1 MRHYAKY
8 ILLMT
13 ATALTACSDNEA
25 DTPDDKSNP
34 DPVGT
39 VSTTM
44 YNEDN
49 GDSYLGSLHI
59 DRDGNFVGCDMTMI
73 SGANGLSDVASIP
86 KSGYSGT
93 SKVMPK
99 TCYVTYLDG
108 EWCRLYVE
116 KTISTSKASATG
128 ANIKYQKPF
137 KGKDEVLLLSES
149 EIGYAAEG
157 GNTIVTINNSSI
169 IPFSATSSAEWCN
182 VTIGSTLEQ
191 PYLTDA
197 VSIDIL
203 PSNSTKDETATVSLT
218 TLYGKT
224 TTITITRRG
233 VVPSIEMEQNIRI
246 GHSAKEF
253 TIPVTTNLPLSD
265 LSVGA
270 DVDWLSVELAAV
282 DKAETTARPLRW
294 LGDNPVAPIKAKSP
308 SAPAPETIIV
318 KCVAKANTDTERSAT
333 ITISSKDGQTSAD
346 TQLQQI
352 GMYIDLG
359 LSVKWATCN
368 LGADVPEEY
377 GYYYAWGET
386 STKNSYTHENY
397 KFYYGKSDS
406 YSKYNVTDGLTTL
419 KSEDDAATV
428 SLGEPWRMPTNT
440 EATEL
445 RLMCNWFWTSINGT
459 TGYRLTGP
467 NGNSIFMPCC
477 GQYSIALDLN
487 DFAKYWT
494 SSLYLENPVGA
505 RSIYFNKSITGKDYS
520 NSTFSRYYG
529 QCIRP
534 VKP

>member
-1 MRHYAKY
+1 MRRYAKY
-8 ILLMT
+8 IMLLT
-13 ATALTACSDNEA
+13 ATALTACSDNEP
-25 DTPDDKSNP
+25 DTPDNNCTT

-44 YNEDN
+44 YNEVN
-49 GDSYLGSLHI
+49 GNTRLGNLRI
-59 DRDGNFVGCDMTMI
+59 DRDGNFVGSDMTVI
-73 SGANGLSDVASIP
+73 SNATGLSDVASIP

-93 SKVMPK
+93 SKITPK
-99 TCYVTYLDG
+99 TCYITYLDG

-116 KTISTSKASATG
+116 SIISTSKASVTG
-128 ANIKYQKPF
+128 AKVKYQKPF
-137 KGKDEVLLLSES
+137 KGKDEAMLLSKTEVVS
-149 EIGYAAEG
+149 AAEG
-157 GNTIVTINNSSI
+157 GNTVVTIDNSSI

-197 VSIDIL
+197 VSIDVF

-224 TTITITRRG
+224 ATITVTRRG
-233 VVPSIEMEQNIRI
+233 VIPSIEMEQNLRI

-265 LSVGA
+265 LSVEA
-270 DVDWLSVELAAV
+270 DADWFSVELATI
-282 DKAETTARPLRW
+282 DKAETSARPLQW
-294 LGDNPVAPIKAKSP
+294 IGDKPAVPIKAKSP
-308 SAPAPETIIV
+308 SAPAPETIVV
-318 KCVAKANTDTERSAT
+318 KCVAEANTDTERSAT
-333 ITISSKDGQTSAD
+333 ITISSKDGLTS
-346 TQLQQI
+346 TSTKLQQI

-368 LGADVPEEY
+368 LGADLPEEY
-377 GYYYAWGET
+377 GDYYAWGET
-386 STKNSYTHENY
+386 STKKRYTHENY
-397 KFYYGKSDS
+397 KYYCGKSDS
-406 YSKYNVTDGLTTL
+406 YSKYNITDGLTTL
-419 KSEDDAATV
+419 KPEDDAATMH
-428 SLGEPWRMPTNT
+428 LGELWRMPTNT

-445 RLMCNWFWTSINGT
+445 RLMCNWYWTSINGI

-467 NGNSIFMPCC
+467 NGNSIFMPCS
-477 GQYSIALDLN
+477 GQYSTALDLN

-494 SSLYLENPVGA
+494 SSLYVIRPVGA
-505 RSIYFNKSITGKDYS
+505 ASIFFMKDWTGKDNNAY
-520 NSTFSRYYG
+520 FSRFYG

>member
-8 ILLMT
+8 ILLLT

-25 DTPDDKSNP
+25 DIPDDKSNP

-39 VSTTM
+39 ISTTM

-49 GDSYLGSLHI
+49 GDTRLGNLRI
-59 DRDGNFVGCDMTMI
+59 DRDGNFVGSDMTVI
-73 SGANGLSDVASIP
+73 SNATGLSDVASIP

-149 EIGYAAEG
+149 EIVYAAEG

-197 VSIDIL
+197 VSIDVL

-233 VVPSIEMEQNIRI
+233 VVPGIETEQNIRI

-253 TIPVTTNLPLSD
+253 TIPVTTNLPLSE
-265 LSVGA
+265 LTVKA
-270 DVDWLSVELAAV
+270 DADWLSVELAAV
-282 DKAETTARPLRW
+282 DKAETSARPLRW
-294 LGDNPVAPIKAKSP
+294 LGYKPVAPIKAKSP

-333 ITISSKDGQTSAD
+333 ITISSKDGLTS
-346 TQLQQI
+346 TSTKLQQI

-377 GYYYAWGET
+377 GDYYAWGET
-386 STKNSYTHENY
+386 STKKIYSHENY
-397 KFYYGKSDS
+397 KFYCGKSDS

-419 KSEDDAATV
+419 KPEDDAATV
-428 SLGEPWRMPTNT
+428 HLGEPWRMPTNT

-445 RLMCNWFWTSINGT
+445 RLMCNWFWTSINGI
-459 TGYRLTGP
+459 TGYQLTGP

-477 GQYSIALDLN
+477 GQFSIALDLN

-505 RSIYFNKSITGKDYS
+505 RSIYFNKSITGKDYN

>member
-8 ILLMT
+8 ILLLT

-25 DTPDDKSNP
+25 DIPDDKSNP

-49 GDSYLGSLHI
+49 GDTHLGSMHI
-59 DRDGNFVGCDMTMI
+59 DRDGNFVGCDMVII
-73 SGANGLSDVASIP
+73 SDANGLSDVASIP

-128 ANIKYQKPF
+128 AKVKYQKPF
-137 KGKDEVLLLSES
+137 RGKNEALLLSES
-149 EIGYAAEG
+149 EIVYAAEG
-157 GNTIVTINNSSI
+157 GNTIVTINNNSI

-191 PYLTDA
+191 TYLTDA
-197 VSIDIL
+197 VSVDVL

-233 VVPSIEMEQNIRI
+233 VVPSIETEQNIRI

-265 LSVGA
+265 LTVKA

-282 DKAETTARPLRW
+282 DKAETSARPLRW
-294 LGDNPVAPIKAKSP
+294 LGYKPVAPIKAKSP

-318 KCVAKANTDTERSAT
+318 KCVTKANTDTERSAT
-333 ITISSKDGQTSAD
+333 ITISSKTGRHQPIPNSNKSGCMSTSASASNGPRA
-346 TQLQQI
+346 TSVLTYPKNMATTTPGERLQRKSAI
-352 GMYIDLG
+352 PTKTTNSTVENLT
-359 LSVKWATCN
+359 AT
-368 LGADVPEEY
+368 AST
-377 GYYYAWGET
+377 T
-386 STKNSYTHENY
+386 S
-397 KFYYGKSDS
+397 
-406 YSKYNVTDGLTTL
+406 
-419 KSEDDAATV
+419 
-428 SLGEPWRMPTNT
+428 
-440 EATEL
+440 
-445 RLMCNWFWTSINGT
+445 
-459 TGYRLTGP
+459 LTG
-467 NGNSIFMPCC
+467 
-477 GQYSIALDLN
+477 LRH
-487 DFAKYWT
+487 
-494 SSLYLENPVGA
+494 SSPKTMQ
-505 RSIYFNKSITGKDYS
+505 R
-520 NSTFSRYYG
+520 
-529 QCIRP
+529 QCISANP
-534 VKP
+534 GVCLPIPKQPNYG